1 MVKRSRVVERLLLRY
16 TIPSHPNPLV
26 VVIQLQPLQ
35 GRKQPSES
43 MIGMYLLSSSIV
55 STRLYIPIPTAVQ
68 CILLYSHIGTSCILD
83 RVENTIGGVHT
94 MLVMWRRGRHD

>member
-1 MVKRSRVVERLLLRY
+1 MVKCSRVVERLLLRY

-26 VVIQLQPLQ
+26 VVVQLQPLQ

-43 MIGMYLLSSSIV
+43 MIECTYRSSYIV
-55 STRLYIPIPTAVQ
+55 PTRLYIPTVVQ
-68 CILLYSHIGTSCILD
+68 CILLSSHIGTSCILD

-94 MLVMWRRGRHD
+94 MLVMWRRRRHD